1 MNLSSF
7 VGNRLSLKR
16 DSRRSSAGVVIA
28 VSGIAVSFI
37 VMLLAIAVV
46 TGFKKEIT
54 DKLTGFNAQI
64 TVLPASTGPDTA
76 NQGPIHYSDNLH
88 RAISKIVPDAEIS
101 LAINQPAVFKTD
113 SAFQGVILRGMDPN
127 GAWNFVEENMTAAT
141 EKEGLVISRHTA
153 DALGIKAGEKLMTHF
168 FDGSHIRS
176 RNIPVKG
183 IYESHFSDFDNSIAF
198 IPISELQEIF
208 DVDSMTATSL
218 EIRGIGNND
227 LDKISES
234 LYQALLAYSAENLE
248 DGGSPAQFYRVE
260 NLNTQ
265 CSIYINW
272 LNLLDANV
280 VVILVLMILVSC
292 FTLISSLFIIIL
304 ERVNMIGL
312 FKAMGATNLQ
322 IRRIFIYMA
331 QRLVVRGLL
340 IGNIIGLGII
350 FLQLKFRL
358 FPLDAEAYYLSF
370 VPMNISWLT
379 IILLNIGVI
388 VMTWLIL
395 ILPSLLISTLSP
407 ARSIRYE

>member
-1 MNLSSF
+1 M
-7 VGNRLSLKR
+7 
-16 DSRRSSAGVVIA
+16 
-28 VSGIAVSFI
+28 
-37 VMLLAIAVV
+37 
-46 TGFKKEIT
+46 
-54 DKLTGFNAQI
+54 
-64 TVLPASTGPDTA
+64 
-76 NQGPIHYSDNLH
+76 
-88 RAISKIVPDAEIS
+88 
-101 LAINQPAVFKTD
+101 
-113 SAFQGVILRGMDPN
+113 
-127 GAWNFVEENMTAAT
+127 
-141 EKEGLVISRHTA
+141 
-153 DALGIKAGEKLMTHF
+153 
-168 FDGSHIRS
+168 
-176 RNIPVKG
+176 
-183 IYESHFSDFDNSIAF
+183 
-198 IPISELQEIF
+198 
-208 DVDSMTATSL
+208 
-218 EIRGIGNND
+218 
-227 LDKISES
+227 
-234 LYQALLAYSAENLE
+234 
-248 DGGSPAQFYRVE
+248 
-260 NLNTQ
+260 
-265 CSIYINW
+265 
-272 LNLLDANV
+272 

-350 FLQLKFRL
+350 FLQLKFQL